1 MNKSRINRVIILG
14 SFSLIGIIIFQV
26 YWIYN
31 TFNTSEK
38 QFNQTIRIALYNVAA
53 EMATFN
59 KTQLPNTNPVKQIS
73 SNYFVVDLNDVI
85 DPIILE
91 HYLKTEFEHSNIK
104 IDYEYAIYDCETDAM
119 VHGKYINNSGKKIK
133 RNNENEF
140 QKFDDFIYYFVIRF
154 PGKTAVILY
163 DMNVWVISGF
173 VLISAI
179 LFFAYAISIIL
190 RQKRLSDVQK
200 DFINNM
206 THELKTPISTIGISA
221 NVISDSEISN
231 EPERLAK
238 YASIISNQ
246 NKRLENQVEKVLQST
261 LSEKGRINL
270 TIEKL
275 QLDELLSEIING
287 FDLKAREKN
296 GEIIFNTDN
305 ETKYFCADKNHFE
318 NLIFNLLD
326 NAIKYCKTNPNVI
339 VSAVLKKKNIYLS
352 VEDNGIGID
361 PKYREKIFKKFFRIP
376 TGDIHDVKG
385 FGLGLNYVKNI
396 VKAHKWKIR
405 LESEQGSGSKF
416 VIIMPRENVHDK

>member
-1 MNKSRINRVIILG
+1 MTKNRINRVIFLG

-38 QFNQTIRIALYNVAA
+38 QFNQTIRIALFNVAA

-73 SNYFVVDLNDVI
+73 SNYFIVDFNDVI

-91 HYLKTEFEHSNIK
+91 HYLKTEFEHSNIN
-104 IDYEYAIYDCETDAM
+104 IDYEYAIYDCESDAM

-133 RNNENEF
+133 QKKSAEF
-140 QKFDDFIYYFVIRF
+140 QKLDDYIYYFAIRF

-163 DMNVWVISGF
+163 GMNVWIISAL

-179 LFFAYAISIIL
+179 LFFAYAISVIL

-221 NVISDSEISN
+221 NVISDPVISSQ
-231 EPERLAK
+231 PEKLAK

-246 NKRLENQVEKVLQST
+246 SRRLENQVEKVLQST
-261 LSEKGRINL
+261 LSEKGRIKL
-270 TIEKL
+270 KIEKI
-275 QLDELLSEIING
+275 QLNELLSEIING
-287 FDLKAREKN
+287 FDLKAQEKN
-296 GEIIFNTDN
+296 GEIILKTDS
-305 ETKYFCADKNHFE
+305 EIKSVFADKSHFE

-326 NAIKYCKTNPNVI
+326 NAIKYCNTNPKVI
-339 VSAVLKKKNIYLS
+339 VSAILKNNKIHLS

-361 PKYREKIFKKFFRIP
+361 PKYGKKIFKKFFRIP
-376 TGDIHDVKG
+376 TGNIHNVKG
-385 FGLGLNYVKNI
+385 FGLGLDYVKNI
-396 VKAHKWKIR
+396 VKAHKWKIH
-405 LESEQGSGSKF
+405 LESEQGRGSKF
-416 VIIMPRENVHDK
+416 LIIIPARTV